1 MPNRCPKK
9 RTLLLNWQAATQAY
23 SEAVSELAN
32 NAEQASIDEY
42 ERLKRETERTRS
54 ITADSRNAFEFH
66 VEEHGC

>member
-9 RTLLLNWQAATQAY
+9 KTLLLDWQAATQAY

-32 NAEQASIDEY
+32 AGQASIDEY
-42 ERLKRETERTRS
+42 ERLKGETERTRS
-54 ITADSRNAFEFH
+54 STADSRNAFEFH